1 MIGTF
6 SEDESVAWP
15 SYVDFLS
22 TFAILM
28 ILFAGYMAFLLSNGV
43 RDTEFLSDVESA
55 APVLGV
61 TITRDDDHRQVQ
73 VNLSDVI
80 SYDTGCPGRKT
91 PPKEVEANNQTC
103 ELDDARRKRLQEIA
117 VKIEQAYPNASRV
130 SVQGQADTKKGSGEY
145 TNMEVAG
152 RRAMQ
157 VFETLNECEACSDK
171 FRRKLEISNVG
182 DKRAHGVDPKFRTV
196 FLILDYSQDGPE

>member
-43 RDTEFLSDVESA
+43 RDTEFLSDVEST
-55 APVLGV
+55 APVAGV
-61 TITRDDDHRQVQ
+61 SVDADRRQIQ

-80 SYDTGCPGRKT
+80 SYMTGCPGRKT
-91 PPKEVEANNQTC
+91 PPRKEDIHKQETC
-103 ELDDARRKRLQEIA
+103 EIDNAGRKKLQEIA
-117 VKIEQAYPNASRV
+117 VKIAQAYPHASRI
-130 SVQGQADTKKGSGEY
+130 SVQGRADTQPGSSDY

-157 VFETLNECEACSDK
+157 VFETLNECKACSEE
-171 FRRKLEISNVG
+171 FHRKLEIANVG
-182 DKRAHGVDPKFRTV
+182 DKRALGVGPEFRTV
-196 FLILDYSQDGPE
+196 FLILEYAQDEQE